1 MTKKS
6 RKERSFIRMPQ
17 YPGGNKAMHAF
28 IAASLVY
35 PPEALQNRIEGEVH
49 VGYTVNNDGHVE
61 DIHVINGLGYGC
73 DQEAIRLI
81 SLLKYAA
88 ADNYG
93 MKVRSSLRTRV
104 KFRLPV
110 QDSITLSYSVA
121 GAKNKEKPAEKPAGG
136 NSYGYT
142 ISF

>member
-1 MTKKS
+1 
-6 RKERSFIRMPQ
+6 
-17 YPGGNKAMHAF
+17 MHAF